1 MLYFCVSRIFDE
13 ILFLK
18 LWTIKINNIF
28 HKWCVKPSKETFLK
42 KIEKIQFFEENQCR
56 TMLYFCVSRIFD
68 EISFL
73 KLWTIKINNIFHK
86 WCVKPSKETFLKKIE
101 KIQFFE
107 ENQCRTMLY
116 FCVSRIFDE
125 ISFLKL
131 WTIKKIIKKWTKKSK
146 DAHKFLNFYPK
157 ILIVWLL
164 ERA

>member
-1 MLYFCVSRIFDE
+1 
-13 ILFLK
+13 
-18 LWTIKINNIF
+18 
-28 HKWCVKPSKETFLK
+28 
-42 KIEKIQFFEENQCR
+42 
-56 TMLYFCVSRIFD
+56 MLYFCVSRIFD

-73 KLWTIKINNIFHK
+73 KLWTIKKIIKKWTKKSKYAYMFLNFYPKILIVWLLERALNSDHKYIIYWGIWKSRFFENLGCIFDEK
-86 WCVKPSKETFLKKIE
+86 CVKPSIETFLKKIA

-116 FCVSRIFDE
+116 FCISRIFDK